1 MTASHREGKA
11 YGFFWYGGPV
21 EDAVREVSSIEGMD
35 HLPANLTLKA
45 STLDTFLERA
55 ELDAGL
61 RNFGELAR
69 RTNLNV
75 VVEATRPGVGN
86 HSASNDLGDVLS
98 VVHHALYAGNDPF
111 YAEIVYK
118 RGEQYVRAKS

>member
-1 MTASHREGKA
+1 MTTSQRGGKA

-21 EDAVREVSSIEGMD
+21 ENVAREVSSIEGMD
-35 HLPANLTLKA
+35 HLPANLTFNV

-69 RTNLNV
+69 RTKLNV

-86 HSASNDLGDVLS
+86 HTAS
-98 VVHHALYAGNDPF
+98 
-111 YAEIVYK
+111 
-118 RGEQYVRAKS
+118 